1 MAVTLTAN
9 YREVFK
15 PETVELIES
24 FLEDNYEITD
34 ILEFIDENSEEDFVT
49 YYADYVEQGE
59 NLGYDVVDAFV
70 EENGFCDV
78 EHCEDAYVGCYEST
92 EDFVEEL
99 IEEQGGRIPDF
110 VIVDLKETWERS
122 LSYDYD
128 AVEKGYRQVYIF
140 RRYY

>member
-9 YREVFK
+9 YQEVLK
-15 PETVELIES
+15 IETVEKIHELIHETYA
-24 FLEDNYEITD
+24 LKDM
-34 ILEFIDENSEEDFVT
+34 LEFIDENDEDTFVAYYEE
-49 YYADYVEQGE
+49 YVAQGE
-59 NLGYDVVDAFV
+59 NLGYDAVDAFI

-78 EHCEDAYVGCYEST
+78 EHCEDAYVGRYEST

-110 VIVDLKETWERS
+110 VIVDLKETWDRS